1 MLAAKLEDPSR
12 LKFPVLVTP
21 KIDGIRCVI
30 TDEGPRTRSLKEIP
44 NRHIMHQLSTLPK
57 WLDGE
62 LTVGD
67 KFFDCT
73 SGIMTESGEPN
84 FIYWVFDRV
93 DFYRSDQLRPYFSR
107 AGHLLTLTLPS
118 FCRILTPEIA
128 ANMHELTQLYDKW
141 LLRGAEGICFRT
153 PDSPY
158 KNGRSTFREQYLVK
172 WKQFLTEE
180 AFIIDCVELMHNDNA
195 PEINA
200 LGLTERSSHQS
211 NLRPSGTLGAL
222 RVRNHLWSQ
231 DFYIGTGFDAATR
244 QHLWNHRESIKGRLV
259 RYKYH
264 AYGCKDA
271 PRSPVFEGFRSIFDL

>member
-21 KIDGIRCVI
+21 KIDGIRCII

-44 NRHIMHQLSTLPK
+44 NRHIMRQLSTLPK

-73 SGIMTESGEPN
+73 SGIMSEDGQPD
-84 FIYWVFDRV
+84 FKFWIFDIVAPQPYDQRV
-93 DFYRSDQLRPYFSR
+93 GQ
-107 AGHLLTLTLPS
+107 LLTLTLPS
-118 FCRILTPEIA
+118 FCHILIPERA
-128 ANMHELTQLYDKW
+128 SNMHELIALYDKW
-141 LLRGAEGICFRT
+141 LFRSAEGICFRT

-211 NLRPSGTLGAL
+211 NLRPAGTLGAL
-222 RVRNHLWSQ
+222 RVRNHLWPQ

-244 QHLWNHRESIKGRLV
+244 QLLWTHRESIKGRLV

-271 PRSPVFEGFRSIFDL
+271 PRSPVFEGFRSPLDL